1 MDRNSVILVTGA
13 AGFIGSCVVGYLN
26 RKGYHNIIIVDE
38 FDDENKKPNYEDKK
52 IIARVDRNELFD
64 WLNDHPMKIDLV
76 FHLGARTDTTEFDYA
91 ILEKLNVDFSK
102 KIWKYCTEKNIP
114 LVYASSAATYGDGE
128 LGYKDDHELP
138 YKLNPLNPYGKSKN
152 EFDKWAIGKSQE
164 PTAGSRKLA
173 PPFWAGLKFFN
184 VYGPN
189 EYHKGRMAS
198 VIFHSFNQIKSSG
211 KVKLFRS
218 HKSGYKDGEQ
228 LRDFVYVKDV
238 VDICYWL
245 MNEKPASGLYNLGTG
260 KARTFK
266 DLVTAIFKSLGKEP
280 VIEFIDTP
288 LDIRDKYQYFTEA
301 DMNKLRNAGYKE
313 DFYSLEEGVETYA
326 KNFLIDK
333 KYY

>member
-1 MDRNSVILVTGA
+1 VDRNSVILVTGA
-13 AGFIGSCVVGYLN
+13 AGFIGSCMVGYLN
-26 RKGYHNIIIVDE
+26 RKGYHNIIIADE
-38 FDDENKKPNYEDKK
+38 FDYENKKPNYEDKK
-52 IIARVDRNELFD
+52 IIARVDRDELFE
-64 WLNDHPMKIDLV
+64 WLINHPMQIDFI

-91 ILEKLNVDFSK
+91 ILEKLNVEFSK
-102 KIWKYCTEKNIP
+102 RIWNHCVEKNIP

-128 LGYKDDHELP
+128 LGYKDDHDLP

-152 EFDKWAIGKSQE
+152 EFDKWVLKEKKQ
-164 PTAGSRKLA
+164 
-173 PPFWAGLKFFN
+173 PPFWTGLKFFN

-189 EYHKGRMAS
+189 EYHKERMAS
-198 VIFHSFNQIKSSG
+198 VIFHSFNQIKLSG
-211 KVKLFRS
+211 KVKLFKS
-218 HKSGYKDGEQ
+218 HKPEYKDGEQ

-238 VDICYWL
+238 VDICFWL

-266 DLVTAIFKSLGKEP
+266 DLVTAIFKSLDKEP

-301 DMNKLRNAGYKE
+301 DMNKLRRVGYKE
-313 DFYSLEEGVETYA
+313 DFYSLEEGVETYV
-326 KNFLIDK
+326 KNFLLDK